1 MNDFIQFV
9 LSVFGAAVFIL
20 IVLGKKVW
28 SAVDTYF
35 ETKAT
40 NYATKQD
47 VEEITRKT
55 EEVQSVFKKDMEKFN
70 ADLQFKYKLYEDQYT
85 NLYAEL
91 YNLICQSEALRYF
104 LVMKQ
109 NMPGSF
115 KEVPIVEMAD
125 EKSSITRKIL
135 SLVKQNQAKANPE
148 LVKIVNL
155 LGILEHIRC
164 SHGNTEVDAKFEI
177 ALKISLVKTI
187 LKDCCW
193 LRTQLQLPYCDG
205 EIENLDTDSFLMDIL
220 V

>member
-9 LSVFGAAVFIL
+9 LSVLGTAVLIL

-28 SAVDTYF
+28 RAVDTYF

-47 VEEITRKT
+47 IEEITRKT
-55 EEVQSVFKKDMEKFN
+55 EEVQSVFKKDIEKFN

-91 YNLICQSEALRYF
+91 YHLICQSEALRYP
-104 LVMKQ
+104 LAKQ

-125 EKSSITRKIL
+125 EEDSITQKVLR
-135 SLVKQNQAKANPE
+135 LVKQNQAKASPK

-155 LGILEHIRC
+155 LGVLEHIRC
-164 SHGNTEVDAKFEI
+164 SHGNTEVDAEFEI
-177 ALKISLVKTI
+177 ELKISLVKTI

-193 LRTQLQLPYCDG
+193 LRAQLQLPYCDG
-205 EIENLDTDSFLMDIL
+205 EIENLDTDSFLMDAL

>member
-1 MNDFIQFV
+1 MNDFVQFL
-9 LSVFGAAVFIL
+9 LSVLGTVVIIL
-20 IVLGKKVW
+20 IMLGKKVW

-47 VEEITRKT
+47 IKEITKQT
-55 EEVQSVFKKDMEKFN
+55 EEVQSVFKKDIEKFN

-91 YNLICQSEALRYF
+91 YHLICQSEALRYS
-104 LVMKQ
+104 LTKQ

-115 KEVPIVEMAD
+115 KEVPIVEIAD
-125 EKSSITRKIL
+125 EKSCITQKIL
-135 SLVKQNQAKANPE
+135 SLVKQNKAKASPK

-155 LGILEHIRC
+155 IGVLEHIRC
-164 SHGNTEVDAKFEI
+164 SHGSTEDDAKFEI
-177 ALKISLVKTI
+177 ELKISLVKII
-187 LKDCCW
+187 LEDYHW
-193 LRTQLQLPYCDG
+193 LRMQLQLPCCDG
-205 EIENLDTDSFLMDIL
+205 KIESLDTDSFFTDAL